1 MASHASALQNRQ
13 CRFVALRKT
22 AAPACY
28 FFQLLL
34 LARMLIVEE
43 TSREALIR
51 GSPNRRGLNSFPSSG
66 SVGDLDRIGLPGGS
80 IWIHNRRLR
89 TAAIQTEQ
97 PLFCLRLIPRTG
109 WKTDDRASYECP

>member
-1 MASHASALQNRQ
+1 MPNGQPRIGIVSAAIVDLWP
-13 CRFVALRKT
+13 LRKN

-34 LARMLIVEE
+34 LARMLIVDE
-43 TSREALIR
+43 TSREASIR

-80 IWIHNRRLR
+80 LLDPQSPLEDCSDPNQ
-89 TAAIQTEQ
+89 AASFPFTLDSRDQLE
-97 PLFCLRLIPRTG
+97 
-109 WKTDDRASYECP
+109 DR

>member
-1 MASHASALQNRQ
+1 MSIRGLCAR
-13 CRFVALRKT
+13 T

-34 LARMLIVEE
+34 MARVFIVEE

-89 TAAIQTEQ
+89 TAAIPNQAASF
-97 PLFCLRLIPRTG
+97 LFVLDSPDRLE
-109 WKTDDRASYECP
+109 DR

>member
-1 MASHASALQNRQ
+1 MPNGQPRIGLVSAAIVDLWP
-13 CRFVALRKT
+13 LRKN

-34 LARMLIVEE
+34 LARMLIVDE
-43 TSREALIR
+43 TSREASIR

-80 IWIHNRRLR
+80 IWIHNRH
-89 TAAIQTEQ
+89 
-97 PLFCLRLIPRTG
+97 LRLQRSKPSSLFSVC
-109 WKTDDRASYECP
+109 A